1 MTPNMKTKLALFLV
15 FAALTVSAQTNS
27 VHNWTL
33 KSGAVFSG
41 DYFSS
46 GTQMVVIKSSGT
58 NCILKISEL
67 STSDWLYFQD
77 CKAAQRQMQLN
88 AEAKQLAAQ
97 GYMEANAQLLEN
109 FPEKVNF
116 KKVWMDCE
124 FWRFSPYSAM
134 GETAPDVILVLQV
147 EDKDKNLYE
156 YCEIFKDLSDD
167 NFSTSRPNPVA
178 QALSNLKSG
187 DKIRL
192 IGIGH
197 NTGSGYHKFEI
208 QNFEMIESA
217 ADAAAVK
224 KVKQDLENQTE
235 ANSKEVDPNT
245 GLTK

>member
-1 MTPNMKTKLALFLV
+1 MKKIILVSVALILICQFV
-15 FAALTVSAQTNS
+15 KAEQHT
-27 VHNWTL
+27 WTL
-33 KSGAVFSG
+33 KTGASFTG
-41 DYFSS
+41 DYISS
-46 GTQMVVIKSSGT
+46 GTQMVVIKASGT
-58 NCILKISEL
+58 NCFLKITDL
-67 STSDWLYFQD
+67 STNDWLYYYQ
-77 CKAAQRQMQLN
+77 CKINQRQMQLD

-97 GYMEANAQLLEN
+97 GYIEANAQLLEN

-116 KKVWMDCE
+116 KQVWMDCE
-124 FWRFSPYSAM
+124 FWRFSPYTAM

-156 YCEIFKDLSDD
+156 HCEIFKNLSDD

-197 NTGSGYHKFEI
+197 NAGNGFHQFEI

-224 KVKQDLENQTE
+224 KVKEDLENSQ
-235 ANSKEVDPNT
+235 
-245 GLTK
+245 